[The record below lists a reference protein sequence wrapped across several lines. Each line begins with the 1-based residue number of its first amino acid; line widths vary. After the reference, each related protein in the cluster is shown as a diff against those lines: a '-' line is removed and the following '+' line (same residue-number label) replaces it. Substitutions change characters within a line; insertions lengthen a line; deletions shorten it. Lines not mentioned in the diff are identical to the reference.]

1 MKCSIKRNL
10 SSFLSLT
17 LACALIA
24 GCQINASAGE
34 SEETSTETVAAENL
48 SENGTDAVGVDSY
61 YLVTNMYGDGQ
72 KPWYLV
78 IDYGV
83 EIDPSGVSTNDFE
96 VDNYE
101 IEAVY
106 TNSEAALPDGSAAG
120 NYVLIELSTD
130 YTTTNYGG
138 NGSGSSESD
147 EGSSFGSG
155 SFEDGYLKN
164 DSDGGRS
171 QGEDSFGDGSL
182 GNGSLGDDSLG
193 DDSSGN
199 NSFGN
204 DSTEDSENSGN
215 SENTEFL
222 SYEENE
228 SESSGLGELN
238 DSGFGSRGDRSEMS
252 DSGMGDFGTGDS
264 NTGASDTDGF
274 DASNKADRSMQGG
287 NSSRGSMF
295 SSQSALSNQLTVTFQ
310 QTGSITCLDGT
321 TLDAWAESRTTDY
334 ENNVNL
340 LVENFSQYT
349 FTLSDG
355 SSLMYSLY
363 LPDDYSEDTKYPLVL
378 FMPDATGEG
387 SDEYLALTESLGG
400 VIWTTEEWQNEHKTI
415 VLVPQYETSNT
426 EDPAYTMELVTE
438 IVSQYSVDT
447 SREYLV
453 GQSSGTIRSI
463 KLLIDYPDEFAGALL
478 VAGQTDSAYTDS
490 ISQLSTQNIW
500 MICSEGDARAYPGM
514 TEITEAVE
522 AEGTEVTIA
531 QWAATLTDDEQEQM
545 AAEQASAGTTINWT
559 IFDANTV
566 MREDVTSTDA
576 TEHMNTWRV
585 AYDLDTVREWLFEQ
599 TK

>member
-1 MKCSIKRNL
+1 MKCSMKKNL

-17 LACALIA
+17 LAFSLTA
-24 GCQINASAGE
+24 GFGISASAEE
-34 SEETSTETVAAENL
+34 SAKTSTETVAEENL
-48 SENGTDAVGVDSY
+48 SENITDTSGVNNY

-72 KPWYLV
+72 KPWYIV

-83 EIDPSGVSTNDFE
+83 ELDPSGVRADDFE

-106 TNSEAALPDGSAAG
+106 TNSETSLPENSTTG

-138 NGSGSSESD
+138 SGSGSSESN
-147 EGSSFGSG
+147 EYNSFG
-155 SFEDGYLKN
+155 N
-164 DSDGGRS
+164 
-171 QGEDSFGDGSL
+171 
-182 GNGSLGDDSLG
+182 NSLGDDSLEEGSEDGRSLGEGFVGGGSFG

-199 NSFGN
+199 DSFGD
-204 DSTEDSENSGN
+204 DSAEDREISNNSG
-215 SENTEFL
+215 NTEFL

-228 SESSGLGELN
+228 TESGNMNGLD
-238 DSGFGSRGDRSEMS
+238 DSGFGNRGDRSGLGG
-252 DSGMGDFGTGDS
+252 SGMDDFGTGDS
-264 NTGASDTDGF
+264 NIGDPDTDDF
-274 DASNKADRSMQGG
+274 DASDKAERSIQEG

-295 SSQSALSNQLTVTFQ
+295 SSQSALSNQLTVTFR
-310 QTGSITCLDGT
+310 QTGSISCLDGT
-321 TLDAWAESRTTDY
+321 TLDAWAESCTTNY

-349 FTLSDG
+349 FTLSD
-355 SSLMYSLY
+355 STSLMYSLY
-363 LPDDYSEDTKYPLVL
+363 LPDDYSEDTEYPLVL

-400 VIWTTEEWQNEHKTI
+400 VIWTAEEWQSEHETI
-415 VLVPQYETSNT
+415 VLVPQYESSNT

-438 IVSQYSVDT
+438 IVSQYNVDT

-531 QWAATLTDDEQEQM
+531 QWAATLTDEEQEQL

-566 MREDVTSTDA
+566 MRDDVSSTDA

-599 TK
+599 TR

>member
-1 MKCSIKRNL
+1 MKYSLKRKL
-10 SSFLSLT
+10 SPFLSLALT
-17 LACALIA
+17 LALSLAFTSV
-24 GCQINASAGE
+24 CQINASAGE
-34 SEETSTETVAAENL
+34 SEETPTTAAAEEAL
-48 SENGTDAVGVDSY
+48 SETSTGTSIVDSY

-83 EIDPSGVSTNDFE
+83 EIDPSGVSANDFE
-96 VDNYE
+96 VNNYE

-106 TNSEAALPDGSAAG
+106 TNSEASLPDSSTVG

-138 NGSGSSESD
+138 SGSGSSGSD
-147 EGSSFGSG
+147 EESSFG
-155 SFEDGYLKN
+155 
-164 DSDGGRS
+164 
-171 QGEDSFGDGSL
+171 
-182 GNGSLGDDSLG
+182 
-193 DDSSGN
+193 
-199 NSFGN
+199 
-204 DSTEDSENSGN
+204 
-215 SENTEFL
+215 NTEFL

-228 SESSGLGELN
+228 TESSGLDGSN
-238 DSGFGSRGDRSEMS
+238 DSDFGNRGDHS
-252 DSGMGDFGTGDS
+252 DMDRSGMGDFGMGSSGIDDS
-264 NTGASDTDGF
+264 GMDDSDTDDSGTGGF
-274 DASNKADRSMQGG
+274 DAFGKADRSMQGN

-295 SSQSALSNQLTVTFQ
+295 SSQSALSNQLTVTFR
-310 QTGSITCLDGT
+310 QTGSISCLDGT
-321 TLDAWAESRTTDY
+321 TLDAWADSCTTDY

-355 SSLMYSLY
+355 TSLMYSLY
-363 LPDDYSEDTKYPLVL
+363 LPDDYSEDTEYPLVL

-400 VIWTTEEWQNEHKTI
+400 VIWTTEEWQSEHKTI
-415 VLVPQYETSNT
+415 VLVPQYESSNT

-438 IVSQYSVDT
+438 IVSQYNVDT

-531 QWAATLTDDEQEQM
+531 QWAATLTDEEQEQL

-559 IFDANTV
+559 VFDANTV
-566 MREDVTSTDA
+566 MRDDVTSTDA

-599 TK
+599 TI

>member
-1 MKCSIKRNL
+1 MKCSMKKNL
-10 SSFLSLT
+10 SSFLSLM
-17 LACALIA
+17 LAFSLTA
-24 GCQINASAGE
+24 GFGINASAEE
-34 SEETSTETVAAENL
+34 SAKTSTEAVAEETIPEN
-48 SENGTDAVGVDSY
+48 STDTSGVNSY

-72 KPWYLV
+72 KPWYIV

-83 EIDPSGVSTNDFE
+83 ELDPSGVRADDFE

-106 TNSEAALPDGSAAG
+106 TNSEAVLPEGNTSGSF
-120 NYVLIELSTD
+120 VLIELSTD

-138 NGSGSSESD
+138 SGSGNSDSD
-147 EGSSFGSG
+147 E
-155 SFEDGYLKN
+155 YN
-164 DSDGGRS
+164 
-171 QGEDSFGDGSL
+171 SFGD
-182 GNGSLGDDSLG
+182 D
-193 DDSSGN
+193 
-199 NSFGN
+199 SFGN
-204 DSTEDSENSGN
+204 DSSENDSFSDDSTKDRENSGN
-215 SENTEFL
+215 SGNTEFL

-228 SESSGLGELN
+228 TESGDLNTSG
-238 DSGFGSRGDRSEMS
+238 SGSRGDRS
-252 DSGMGDFGTGDS
+252 GMGDFGIGD
-264 NTGASDTDGF
+264 SDTDDF
-274 DASNKADRSMQGG
+274 DASDKADRSTQGG
-287 NSSRGSMF
+287 GSNSSRGSMF

-310 QTGSITCLDGT
+310 QTDSITCMDGT
-321 TLDAWAESRTTDY
+321 TLDAWTESCTTDY
-334 ENNVNL
+334 ETNVNL

-355 SSLMYSLY
+355 TSLMYSLY
-363 LPDDYSEDTKYPLVL
+363 LPDDYSEDTEYPLVL

-400 VIWTTEEWQNEHKTI
+400 VIWTTEEWQSRHETI
-415 VLVPQYETSNT
+415 VLVPQYESSNT

-478 VAGQTDSAYTDS
+478 VVGQTDSAYTDS
-490 ISQLSTQNIW
+490 IAQLSTQNIW

-531 QWAATLTDDEQEQM
+531 QWAATLTDEEQEQL

-566 MREDVTSTDA
+566 MRDDVTSTDA

>member
-1 MKCSIKRNL
+1 MKCSMKKNL
-10 SSFLSLT
+10 SSFLSMT
-17 LACALIA
+17 LAFSLTA
-24 GCQINASAGE
+24 GFGINASAE
-34 SEETSTETVAAENL
+34 ESVKTSTEAVSEETLPENSTDT
-48 SENGTDAVGVDSY
+48 SGVNSY

-72 KPWYLV
+72 KPWYIV

-83 EIDPSGVSTNDFE
+83 ELDPSGVRADDFE
-96 VDNYE
+96 VDKYE

-106 TNSEAALPDGSAAG
+106 TNSEAALPEGSTSG
-120 NYVLIELSTD
+120 SFVLIELSTD

-138 NGSGSSESD
+138 SGSGNIESD
-147 EGSSFGSG
+147 EYNF
-155 SFEDGYLKN
+155 F
-164 DSDGGRS
+164 
-171 QGEDSFGDGSL
+171 
-182 GNGSLGDDSLG
+182 GNGSLGDDSPEDGSEDGRSLGEDSIEGGSFG

-199 NSFGN
+199 DSFSD
-204 DSTEDSENSGN
+204 DSAKGRENSGN
-215 SENTEFL
+215 SGNTEFL

-228 SESSGLGELN
+228 TESGGLDTSG
-238 DSGFGSRGDRSEMS
+238 SGSRGDRS
-252 DSGMGDFGTGDS
+252 GMGDFGIGDS
-264 NTGASDTDGF
+264 DTNDF
-274 DASNKADRSMQGG
+274 DASDKADRSTQGG
-287 NSSRGSMF
+287 GSNSSRGSMF
-295 SSQSALSNQLTVTFQ
+295 SSQSALSNQLTVTFR
-310 QTGSITCLDGT
+310 QTGSITCSDGT
-321 TLDAWAESRTTDY
+321 TLDAWTESCTTDY
-334 ENNVNL
+334 ETNVNL

-355 SSLMYSLY
+355 TSLMYSLY
-363 LPDDYSEDTKYPLVL
+363 LPDDYSEDAEYPLVL

-400 VIWTTEEWQNEHKTI
+400 VIWTTEEWQSEHETI
-415 VLVPQYETSNT
+415 VLVPQYESSNT

-463 KLLIDYPDEFAGALL
+463 KLLIDYPNEFAGALL

-490 ISQLSTQNIW
+490 IAQLSTQNIW

-531 QWAATLTDDEQEQM
+531 QWAATLTDDEQEQL

-559 IFDANTV
+559 VFDANTV
-566 MREDVTSTDA
+566 MRDDVTSTDA

-599 TK
+599 TI

>member
-1 MKCSIKRNL
+1 MKCSMKKNL

-17 LACALIA
+17 LAFSLTA
-24 GCQINASAGE
+24 GFGINASAE
-34 SEETSTETVAAENL
+34 ESVKTSTEDVSEETFPENSTDT
-48 SENGTDAVGVDSY
+48 SGVNSY

-72 KPWYLV
+72 KPWYIV

-83 EIDPSGVSTNDFE
+83 ELDPSGVRADDFE

-106 TNSEAALPDGSAAG
+106 TNSEAALPEGSTSG
-120 NYVLIELSTD
+120 SFVLIELSTD

-138 NGSGSSESD
+138 SGSGNIESD
-147 EGSSFGSG
+147 EYNSF
-155 SFEDGYLKN
+155 
-164 DSDGGRS
+164 
-171 QGEDSFGDGSL
+171 
-182 GNGSLGDDSLG
+182 GNGSLGDDSLEDGSEDGRSLGEDSIEGGSFG
-193 DDSSGN
+193 DDSFSD
-199 NSFGN
+199 NSAKGR
-204 DSTEDSENSGN
+204 ENSGN
-215 SENTEFL
+215 SGNTEFL

-228 SESSGLGELN
+228 TESGDLDTSG
-238 DSGFGSRGDRSEMS
+238 SGSRGNRSEV
-252 DSGMGDFGTGDS
+252 GDFGIGD
-264 NTGASDTDGF
+264 SDTDDF
-274 DASNKADRSMQGG
+274 DASDKADRSTQGG
-287 NSSRGSMF
+287 GSNSSRGSMF
-295 SSQSALSNQLTVTFQ
+295 SSQSALSNQLTVTFR
-310 QTGSITCLDGT
+310 QTGSITCSDGT
-321 TLDAWAESRTTDY
+321 TLDAWTESCTTDY
-334 ENNVNL
+334 ETNVNL
-340 LVENFSQYT
+340 LVENFSQYI

-355 SSLMYSLY
+355 TSLMYSLY
-363 LPDDYSEDTKYPLVL
+363 LPDDYSEDTEYPLVL

-400 VIWTTEEWQNEHKTI
+400 VIWTTEEWQSEHETI
-415 VLVPQYETSNT
+415 VLVPQYESSNT

-490 ISQLSTQNIW
+490 IAQLSTQNIW

-514 TEITEAVE
+514 AEITEAVE

-531 QWAATLTDDEQEQM
+531 QWAATLTDDEQEQL
-545 AAEQASAGTTINWT
+545 AAEQASAGATINWT
-559 IFDANTV
+559 IFDKNTV
-566 MREDVTSTDA
+566 MRDDVTSTDA

-585 AYDLDTVREWLFEQ
+585 AYDLDAVREWLFEQ
-599 TK
+599 TT

>member
-1 MKCSIKRNL
+1 MKYSLKRKL
-10 SSFLSLT
+10 SPFLSLALS
-17 LACALIA
+17 LAFTSV
-24 GCQINASAGE
+24 CQINASAWE
-34 SEETSTETVAAENL
+34 SEETPATAAAEEVL
-48 SENGTDAVGVDSY
+48 SETSTGTSIVESY

-83 EIDPSGVSTNDFE
+83 EIAPSGVSANDFE
-96 VDNYE
+96 VNNYE

-106 TNSEAALPDGSAAG
+106 TNSEASLPDSSTVG

-130 YTTTNYGG
+130 YTTTNYGRS
-138 NGSGSSESD
+138 GSGSSGSD
-147 EGSSFGSG
+147 EESSFG
-155 SFEDGYLKN
+155 
-164 DSDGGRS
+164 
-171 QGEDSFGDGSL
+171 
-182 GNGSLGDDSLG
+182 
-193 DDSSGN
+193 
-199 NSFGN
+199 
-204 DSTEDSENSGN
+204 
-215 SENTEFL
+215 NTEFL

-228 SESSGLGELN
+228 TESSALDGSN
-238 DSGFGSRGDRSEMS
+238 DSGFGNRGDRSDMGN
-252 DSGMGDFGTGDS
+252 SGMGDFDMGG
-264 NTGASDTDGF
+264 SDTDDSGMGGF
-274 DASNKADRSMQGG
+274 DASNKADRSTQDGS
-287 NSSRGSMF
+287 NSRGSMF
-295 SSQSALSNQLTVTFQ
+295 SSQSALSNQLTVTFR
-310 QTGSITCLDGT
+310 QTGSISCLDGT
-321 TLDAWAESRTTDY
+321 TLDAWAESCTTNY

-355 SSLMYSLY
+355 TSLMYSLY
-363 LPDDYSEDTKYPLVL
+363 LPDDYSEDTEYPLVL

-400 VIWTTEEWQNEHKTI
+400 VIWTTEEWQSEHETI
-415 VLVPQYETSNT
+415 VLVPQYESSNT

-531 QWAATLTDDEQEQM
+531 QWAATLTDEEQEQL

-559 IFDANTV
+559 VFDANTV
-566 MREDVTSTDA
+566 MRDDVTSTDA

-599 TK
+599 TI

>member
-1 MKCSIKRNL
+1 MKHNMKKNL
-10 SSFLSLT
+10 SSFLSLM
-17 LACALIA
+17 LAFALTA
-24 GCQINASAGE
+24 GCEINASAEE
-34 SEETSTETVAAENL
+34 SEETSTEAVIEKAL
-48 SENGTDAVGVDSY
+48 SENDTDEAESYSY
-61 YLVTNMYGDGQ
+61 YLVTNIYGDGQ

-78 IDYGV
+78 VDYKT
-83 EIDPSGVSTNDFE
+83 EIDPSSVSTDDFE

-106 TNSEAALPDGSAAG
+106 TNSEAALPDSSTSG

-138 NGSGSSESD
+138 SG
-147 EGSSFGSG
+147 
-155 SFEDGYLKN
+155 
-164 DSDGGRS
+164 
-171 QGEDSFGDGSL
+171 
-182 GNGSLGDDSLG
+182 
-193 DDSSGN
+193 
-199 NSFGN
+199 
-204 DSTEDSENSGN
+204 SGN
-215 SENTEFL
+215 SESAEDSSFGNTEFL
-222 SYEENE
+222 SYEEIE
-228 SESSGLGELN
+228 TESSDLGGSN
-238 DSGFGSRGDRSEMS
+238 DSGFGNRGDRSDMGS
-252 DSGMGDFGTGDS
+252 SGMGDFDMGDS
-264 NTGASDTDGF
+264 GMDNF
-274 DASNKADRSMQGG
+274 DASDKTDRSTQDGG
-287 NSSRGSMF
+287 SSRGSMF
-295 SSQSALSNQLTVTFQ
+295 SSQSALSNQLTVTFR
-310 QTGSITCLDGT
+310 QTGGISCLDGT
-321 TLDAWAESRTTDY
+321 TLDAWAESCTTDY

-355 SSLMYSLY
+355 TSLMYSLY
-363 LPDDYSEDTKYPLVL
+363 LPDDYSEDTEYPLVL

-400 VIWTTEEWQNEHKTI
+400 VIWTTEEWQSEHKTI
-415 VLVPQYETSNT
+415 VLVPQYESSNT

-438 IVSQYSVDT
+438 IVSQYNVDT

-522 AEGTEVTIA
+522 AEGTKVTIA
-531 QWAATLTDDEQEQM
+531 QWAATLTDEEQEQL

-559 IFDANTV
+559 VFDANTV
-566 MREDVTSTDA
+566 MRDDVTSTDA

-585 AYDLDTVREWLFEQ
+585 AYDLDTVKEWLFEQ
-599 TK
+599 TI

>member
-1 MKCSIKRNL
+1 MKCSMKKNL

-17 LACALIA
+17 LAFSLTA
-24 GCQINASAGE
+24 GFGISASAEE
-34 SEETSTETVAAENL
+34 SAKTFTETVAEENL
-48 SENGTDAVGVDSY
+48 SENITDTSGVNNY

-72 KPWYLV
+72 KPWYIV

-83 EIDPSGVSTNDFE
+83 ELDPSGVSTDDFE

-106 TNSEAALPDGSAAG
+106 TNSEAALPDSSTSGSF
-120 NYVLIELSTD
+120 VLIELSTD

-138 NGSGSSESD
+138 SGSGSSESD
-147 EGSSFGSG
+147 EYNSFG
-155 SFEDGYLKN
+155 N
-164 DSDGGRS
+164 
-171 QGEDSFGDGSL
+171 
-182 GNGSLGDDSLG
+182 NSLGDDSLEEGSEDARSLGEGFVGGGSFG

-199 NSFGN
+199 DSFGD
-204 DSTEDSENSGN
+204 DSAEDREISNNSG
-215 SENTEFL
+215 NTEFL

-228 SESSGLGELN
+228 TESGNMNGLD
-238 DSGFGSRGDRSEMS
+238 DSGFGNRGDRSGLGG
-252 DSGMGDFGTGDS
+252 SGMDDFGTGDS
-264 NTGASDTDGF
+264 NTGDPDTDDF
-274 DASNKADRSMQGG
+274 DASDKAERSIQEG

-295 SSQSALSNQLTVTFQ
+295 SSQSALSNQLTVTFR
-310 QTGSITCLDGT
+310 QTGSISCLDGT
-321 TLDAWAESRTTDY
+321 TLDAWAESCTTNY

-355 SSLMYSLY
+355 TSLMYSLY
-363 LPDDYSEDTKYPLVL
+363 LPDDYSEDTEYPLVL

-400 VIWTTEEWQNEHKTI
+400 VIWTTEEWQSEHETI
-415 VLVPQYETSNT
+415 VLVPQYESSNT
-426 EDPAYTMELVTE
+426 EDPAYTMELVAE

-531 QWAATLTDDEQEQM
+531 QWAATLTDEEQEQL
-545 AAEQASAGTTINWT
+545 AAGQASAGTTINWT

-566 MREDVTSTDA
+566 MRDDVTSTDA

-599 TK
+599 TL

>member
-17 LACALIA
+17 LAFVLAA
-24 GCQINASAGE
+24 GCGITAGAEENEEFSA
-34 SEETSTETVAAENL
+34 TAAAEDVL
-48 SENGTDAVGVDSY
+48 SENGTDTSGVASY

-78 IDYGV
+78 IEYTT
-83 EIDPSGVSTNDFE
+83 ELDPSGVRADDFE

-106 TNSEAALPDGSAAG
+106 TNSEAALPDSSTTG

-138 NGSGSSESD
+138 NGSGSNGTD
-147 EGSSFGSG
+147 ADSSF
-155 SFEDGYLKN
+155 
-164 DSDGGRS
+164 
-171 QGEDSFGDGSL
+171 
-182 GNGSLGDDSLG
+182 GNGSLGDDSLEDGSDDRRPMGEDSFGAGSFG
-193 DDSSGN
+193 DDSFGD
-199 NSFGN
+199 NSA
-204 DSTEDSENSGN
+204 DDRENSGN
-215 SENTEFL
+215 SGNTEFL

-228 SESSGLGELN
+228 TESSNLG
-238 DSGFGSRGDRSEMS
+238 
-252 DSGMGDFGTGDS
+252 
-264 NTGASDTDGF
+264 GF
-274 DASNKADRSMQGG
+274 DASGKADRSMQGG

-295 SSQSALSNQLTVTFQ
+295 SSQSALSNQLTVTFR
-310 QTGSITCLDGT
+310 QTDSISCTDGS
-321 TLDAWAESRTTDY
+321 TLDAWAESCTTGY

-355 SSLMYSLY
+355 TSLMYSLY
-363 LPDDYSEDTKYPLVL
+363 LPDNYSEDTEYPLVL

-400 VIWTTEEWQNEHKTI
+400 VIWTTEEWQSKHETI

-490 ISQLSTQNIW
+490 IAQLSTQNIW

-522 AEGTEVTIA
+522 AAGTEVTIA
-531 QWAATLTDDEQEQM
+531 QWAATLTDEEQEQL

-559 IFDANTV
+559 VFDANTV
-566 MREDVTSTDA
+566 MRNDVTSTDA

>member
-1 MKCSIKRNL
+1 MTCSIKRNL

-17 LACALIA
+17 LAFVLAA
-24 GCQINASAGE
+24 GCGITAGAEESEASSASA
-34 SEETSTETVAAENL
+34 AAEEVL
-48 SENGTDAVGVDSY
+48 SENGTDTSGVASY

-78 IDYGV
+78 IEYNT
-83 EIDPSGVSTNDFE
+83 ELDPSGISTDDFE
-96 VDNYE
+96 VNNYE

-106 TNSEAALPDGSAAG
+106 TNSEAALPDSSTAG

-130 YTTTNYGG
+130 YTTANYGG

-147 EGSSFGSG
+147 E
-155 SFEDGYLKN
+155 D
-164 DSDGGRS
+164 R
-171 QGEDSFGDGSL
+171 SFGDDSAQDREISDN
-182 GNGSLGDDSLG
+182 NG
-193 DDSSGN
+193 
-199 NSFGN
+199 
-204 DSTEDSENSGN
+204 
-215 SENTEFL
+215 NTEFL

-228 SESSGLGELN
+228 MESGDLN
-238 DSGFGSRGDRSEMS
+238 DSGFSNRGDRSDMGS
-252 DSGMGDFGTGDS
+252 SGTGDFDMGNSGVDDSGMAGSDTDDSGMGDFDV
-264 NTGASDTDGF
+264 
-274 DASNKADRSMQGG
+274 SNKADRSMQGG
-287 NSSRGSMF
+287 SSSRGSMF
-295 SSQSALSNQLTVTFQ
+295 SSQSALSNQLTVTFR
-310 QTGSITCLDGT
+310 QTDSISCTDGS
-321 TLDAWAESRTTDY
+321 TLDAWAESCTTGY

-355 SSLMYSLY
+355 TSLMYSLY
-363 LPDDYSEDTKYPLVL
+363 LPDNYSEDTEYPLVL

-400 VIWTTEEWQNEHKTI
+400 VIWTTEEWQSEHETI

-490 ISQLSTQNIW
+490 IAQLSTQNIW

-522 AEGTEVTIA
+522 AAGTEVTIA
-531 QWAATLTDDEQEQM
+531 QWAATLTDEEQEQL

-559 IFDANTV
+559 VFDANTV
-566 MREDVTSTDA
+566 MRNDVTSTDA

>member
-17 LACALIA
+17 LAFALAA
-24 GCQINASAGE
+24 GCGITAKAEENEESSA
-34 SEETSTETVAAENL
+34 TAAAEDVL
-48 SENGTDAVGVDSY
+48 SENGADTSGVASY

-83 EIDPSGVSTNDFE
+83 ELDPSGVRANDFE

-106 TNSEAALPDGSAAG
+106 TNSEAALPDSSTTG

-138 NGSGSSESD
+138 NGSGSSGTD
-147 EGSSFGSG
+147 ADSSF
-155 SFEDGYLKN
+155 
-164 DSDGGRS
+164 
-171 QGEDSFGDGSL
+171 
-182 GNGSLGDDSLG
+182 GNGSLGDDSLEDGSEGGRSLGEDSFGGGSFG
-193 DDSSGN
+193 DDSFGD
-199 NSFGN
+199 NSA
-204 DSTEDSENSGN
+204 EDRENSGN
-215 SENTEFL
+215 SGNTEFL

-228 SESSGLGELN
+228 TESSDLGGLN
-238 DSGFGSRGDRSEMS
+238 DSGFGNRGDRSDMGG
-252 DSGMGDFGTGDS
+252 SGMGG
-264 NTGASDTDGF
+264 SDTDDSDMNGSGTNDSEMGDF
-274 DASNKADRSMQGG
+274 DASGKADRSMQSG

-295 SSQSALSNQLTVTFQ
+295 FSQSALSNQLTVTFR
-310 QTGSITCLDGT
+310 QTGSISCTDGT
-321 TLDAWAESRTTDY
+321 TLDAWAESCTTDY

-355 SSLMYSLY
+355 TSLMYSLY
-363 LPDDYSEDTKYPLVL
+363 LPDDYSEDTEYPLVL

-400 VIWTTEEWQNEHKTI
+400 VIWTTEEWQSEHETI

-426 EDPAYTMELVTE
+426 EAPAYTMELVTE

-447 SREYLV
+447 TRQYLV

-490 ISQLSTQNIW
+490 IAQLSTQNIW

-531 QWAATLTDDEQEQM
+531 QWAATLTDEEQEQL

-566 MREDVTSTDA
+566 MRDDVTSTDA

-599 TK
+599 TL

>member
-1 MKCSIKRNL
+1 MKCSMKKNL

-17 LACALIA
+17 LAFSLTA
-24 GCQINASAGE
+24 GFGISASAEE
-34 SEETSTETVAAENL
+34 SAKTFTETVAEENP
-48 SENGTDAVGVDSY
+48 SENITDTSGVNNY

-72 KPWYLV
+72 KPWYIV

-83 EIDPSGVSTNDFE
+83 ELDPSGVRADDFE

-106 TNSEAALPDGSAAG
+106 TNSETSLPENSTTG

-138 NGSGSSESD
+138 SGSGSSESD
-147 EGSSFGSG
+147 EYNSFG
-155 SFEDGYLKN
+155 N
-164 DSDGGRS
+164 
-171 QGEDSFGDGSL
+171 
-182 GNGSLGDDSLG
+182 NSLGDDSLEEGSEDGRSLGEGFVGGGSFG

-199 NSFGN
+199 DSFGD
-204 DSTEDSENSGN
+204 DSAEDREISNNSG
-215 SENTEFL
+215 NTEFL

-228 SESSGLGELN
+228 TESGNMNGLN
-238 DSGFGSRGDRSEMS
+238 DSGFGNRGDRSDMGNSGMGEFDMGGS
-252 DSGMGDFGTGDS
+252 DTDDSGMG
-264 NTGASDTDGF
+264 GF
-274 DASNKADRSMQGG
+274 DASDKAERSIQEG

-295 SSQSALSNQLTVTFQ
+295 SSQSALSNQLTVTFR
-310 QTGSITCLDGT
+310 QTGSISCLDGT
-321 TLDAWAESRTTDY
+321 TLDAWAESCTTNY

-355 SSLMYSLY
+355 TSLMYSLY
-363 LPDDYSEDTKYPLVL
+363 LPDDYSEDTEYPLVL

-400 VIWTTEEWQNEHKTI
+400 VIWTTEEWQSEHKTI
-415 VLVPQYETSNT
+415 VLVPQYESSNT

-438 IVSQYSVDT
+438 IVSQYNVDT

-531 QWAATLTDDEQEQM
+531 QWAATLTDEEQEQL

-559 IFDANTV
+559 VFDANTV
-566 MREDVTSTDA
+566 MRDDVTSTDA

-599 TK
+599 TI

>member
-1 MKCSIKRNL
+1 MKCSMKKNL

-17 LACALIA
+17 LAFSLTA
-24 GCQINASAGE
+24 GFGISASAEE
-34 SEETSTETVAAENL
+34 SAKTFTETVAEENL
-48 SENGTDAVGVDSY
+48 SENSTDTSSVNNY

-83 EIDPSGVSTNDFE
+83 ELDPSGVRADDFE

-106 TNSEAALPDGSAAG
+106 TNSEAALPDSSTSG

-138 NGSGSSESD
+138 SGSGSSESD
-147 EGSSFGSG
+147 EYNSFGNS
-155 SFEDGYLKN
+155 
-164 DSDGGRS
+164 
-171 QGEDSFGDGSL
+171 
-182 GNGSLGDDSLG
+182 SLGDDSLEEGSEDGRSLGEDSVGGGSFG

-199 NSFGN
+199 DSFGD
-204 DSTEDSENSGN
+204 DSSKDRENSGN
-215 SENTEFL
+215 SGNTEFL
-222 SYEENE
+222 SYEESETE
-228 SESSGLGELN
+228 SGDMNGLD
-238 DSGFGSRGDRSEMS
+238 DSGFGNRGDRSDMGN
-252 DSGMGDFGTGDS
+252 SGMRDFGTGDS
-264 NTGASDTDGF
+264 DTGDSDTDDF
-274 DASNKADRSMQGG
+274 DTSDKAERSTQDGSN
-287 NSSRGSMF
+287 SRGSMF
-295 SSQSALSNQLTVTFQ
+295 SSQSALSNQLTVTFR
-310 QTGSITCLDGT
+310 QTGSITCSDGT
-321 TLDAWAESRTTDY
+321 TLDAWAESCTTDY
-334 ENNVNL
+334 ETNVNL

-355 SSLMYSLY
+355 TSLMYSLY
-363 LPDDYSEDTKYPLVL
+363 LPDNYSEDTEYPLVL

-400 VIWTTEEWQNEHKTI
+400 VIWTTEEWQSEHETI
-415 VLVPQYETSNT
+415 VLVPQYESSNT

-438 IVSQYSVDT
+438 IVSQYNVDT

-559 IFDANTV
+559 IFDSNTV
-566 MREDVTSTDA
+566 MRDDVTSTDA

-599 TK
+599 TI

>member
-1 MKCSIKRNL
+1 MKYSIKRNL

-17 LACALIA
+17 LAFALAA
-24 GCQINASAGE
+24 GSGVNASAAE
-34 SEETSTETVAAENL
+34 SKETFTEAAAEEAL
-48 SENGTDAVGVDSY
+48 SENGTDTSGVASY

-78 IDYGV
+78 IEYTA
-83 EIDPSGVSTNDFE
+83 ELDPSGVSVDDFE

-106 TNSEAALPDGSAAG
+106 TNSEAALPDSSAAG
-120 NYVLIELSTD
+120 NYVLIEFSTD

-138 NGSGSSESD
+138 SGSGSSGTD
-147 EGSSFGSG
+147 ADSSF
-155 SFEDGYLKN
+155 
-164 DSDGGRS
+164 
-171 QGEDSFGDGSL
+171 
-182 GNGSLGDDSLG
+182 GNGSLGDDSLEDGSEGGRSLGEDSFGGGSFG
-193 DDSSGN
+193 DDSFGD
-199 NSFGN
+199 NSA
-204 DSTEDSENSGN
+204 EDRANSGN
-215 SENTEFL
+215 SGNTEFL

-228 SESSGLGELN
+228 TESSDLGGLN
-238 DSGFGSRGDRSEMS
+238 DSGFGNRGDRSDMGG
-252 DSGMGDFGTGDS
+252 SGMGG
-264 NTGASDTDGF
+264 SDTDDSDMNGSGTNDSEMGDF
-274 DASNKADRSMQGG
+274 DASGKADRSMQSG

-295 SSQSALSNQLTVTFQ
+295 SSQSALSNQLTVTFR
-310 QTGSITCLDGT
+310 QTGSISCTDGT
-321 TLDAWAESRTTDY
+321 TLDAWAESCTTNY

-355 SSLMYSLY
+355 TSLMYSLY
-363 LPDDYSEDTKYPLVL
+363 LPDDYSEDTEYPLVL

-400 VIWTTEEWQNEHKTI
+400 VIWTTEEWQSEHETI
-415 VLVPQYETSNT
+415 VLVPQYESSNT

-490 ISQLSTQNIW
+490 IAQLSTQNIW

-531 QWAATLTDDEQEQM
+531 QWAATLTDEEQEQL

-566 MREDVTSTDA
+566 MRDDVTSTDT

-599 TK
+599 TL

>member
-1 MKCSIKRNL
+1 MKCSMKKNL
-10 SSFLSLT
+10 SSFISLT
-17 LACALIA
+17 LAFSLTVGFGIS
-24 GCQINASAGE
+24 ASAEE
-34 SEETSTETVAAENL
+34 SAMTSTETVAEENL
-48 SENGTDAVGVDSY
+48 SENITDTSGVNNY

-72 KPWYLV
+72 KPWYIV

-83 EIDPSGVSTNDFE
+83 ELDPSSVRADDFE

-106 TNSEAALPDGSAAG
+106 TNSETSLPENSTTG

-138 NGSGSSESD
+138 SGSGSSESD
-147 EGSSFGSG
+147 EYNSFGNS
-155 SFEDGYLKN
+155 
-164 DSDGGRS
+164 
-171 QGEDSFGDGSL
+171 
-182 GNGSLGDDSLG
+182 SLGDDSLEEGSEGGRSLGEDSVGGGSFG
-193 DDSSGN
+193 DDF
-199 NSFGN
+199 FGN
-204 DSTEDSENSGN
+204 DSFGDDSAEDRENSGN
-215 SENTEFL
+215 SGNTEFL
-222 SYEENE
+222 SYEESETE
-228 SESSGLGELN
+228 SGNLNGLD
-238 DSGFGSRGDRSEMS
+238 DSGFGNRGDRSGFGG
-252 DSGMGDFGTGDS
+252 SGMEDFGTGDS
-264 NTGASDTDGF
+264 DTAGSGMGGF
-274 DASNKADRSMQGG
+274 DASNKADRSMQDDS
-287 NSSRGSMF
+287 NSRGSMF

-310 QTGSITCLDGT
+310 QTGSITCMDGT
-321 TLDAWAESRTTDY
+321 TLDAWTESCTTDY
-334 ENNVNL
+334 ETNVNL

-355 SSLMYSLY
+355 TSLMYSLY
-363 LPDDYSEDTKYPLVL
+363 LPDNYSEDTEYPLVL

-400 VIWTTEEWQNEHKTI
+400 VIWTTEEWQSEHETI
-415 VLVPQYETSNT
+415 VLVPRYESSNT

-447 SREYLV
+447 SRKYLV

-490 ISQLSTQNIW
+490 IAQLSTQNIW

-566 MREDVTSTDA
+566 MRDDVTSTDA

-599 TK
+599 TI

>member
-1 MKCSIKRNL
+1 MTCSIKRNL

-17 LACALIA
+17 LAFALAA
-24 GCQINASAGE
+24 GCGITAGAEE
-34 SEETSTETVAAENL
+34 SEETSAAAAAEEVL
-48 SENGTDAVGVDSY
+48 SETSTDSSGVASY

-78 IDYGV
+78 IEYNT
-83 EIDPSGVSTNDFE
+83 ELDPSGVSADDFE
-96 VDNYE
+96 VNNYE

-106 TNSEAALPDGSAAG
+106 TNSEAALPDSSTAG

-138 NGSGSSESD
+138 SGSGSSGSD
-147 EGSSFGSG
+147 ADSSF
-155 SFEDGYLKN
+155 
-164 DSDGGRS
+164 
-171 QGEDSFGDGSL
+171 
-182 GNGSLGDDSLG
+182 GNGSLGDDSLEDGSEGGRSMGEDSFGGGSFG
-193 DDSSGN
+193 DDSFGDD
-199 NSFGN
+199 SFGD
-204 DSTEDSENSGN
+204 DSFGDDSAEDRENSGN
-215 SENTEFL
+215 SGNTEFL

-228 SESSGLGELN
+228 TESSVPDGLN
-238 DSGFGSRGDRSEMS
+238 DSGFGNRGDRSDMGN
-252 DSGMGDFGTGDS
+252 SGMEDFGTGGF
-264 NTGASDTDGF
+264 GAGGSDTGDSDTGDF
-274 DASNKADRSMQGG
+274 DASDKADRSAQGG

-295 SSQSALSNQLTVTFQ
+295 SSQSALSNQLTVTFR
-310 QTGSITCLDGT
+310 QTGSISCSDGT
-321 TLDAWAESRTTDY
+321 TLDAWTESCTTDY

-340 LVENFSQYT
+340 LVENFSRYT

-355 SSLMYSLY
+355 TSLMYSLY
-363 LPDDYSEDTKYPLVL
+363 LPDDYSEDTEYPLVL

-400 VIWTTEEWQNEHKTI
+400 VIWTTEEWQSEHETI
-415 VLVPQYETSNT
+415 VLVPQYESSNT

-478 VAGQTDSAYTDS
+478 VAGQTDSAYTDL

-522 AEGTEVTIA
+522 AEGTEV
-531 QWAATLTDDEQEQM
+531 
-545 AAEQASAGTTINWT
+545 
-559 IFDANTV
+559 
-566 MREDVTSTDA
+566 
-576 TEHMNTWRV
+576 
-585 AYDLDTVREWLFEQ
+585 
-599 TK
+599 

>member
-17 LACALIA
+17 LAFVLAA
-24 GCQINASAGE
+24 GCGITAGAEENEEFSA
-34 SEETSTETVAAENL
+34 TAAAEDVL
-48 SENGTDAVGVDSY
+48 SENGTDTSGVASY

-78 IDYGV
+78 IEYTT
-83 EIDPSGVSTNDFE
+83 ELDPSGVRADDFE

-106 TNSEAALPDGSAAG
+106 TNSEAALPDSSTTG

-138 NGSGSSESD
+138 NGSGSNGTD
-147 EGSSFGSG
+147 ADSSF
-155 SFEDGYLKN
+155 
-164 DSDGGRS
+164 
-171 QGEDSFGDGSL
+171 
-182 GNGSLGDDSLG
+182 GNGSLGDDSLEDGSDDRRPMGEDSFGAGSFG
-193 DDSSGN
+193 DDSFGD
-199 NSFGN
+199 NSA
-204 DSTEDSENSGN
+204 DDRENSGN
-215 SENTEFL
+215 SGNTEFL

-228 SESSGLGELN
+228 TESSNLG
-238 DSGFGSRGDRSEMS
+238 
-252 DSGMGDFGTGDS
+252 
-264 NTGASDTDGF
+264 GF
-274 DASNKADRSMQGG
+274 DASGKADRSMQGG

-295 SSQSALSNQLTVTFQ
+295 SSQSALSNQLTVTFR
-310 QTGSITCLDGT
+310 QTDSISCTDGS
-321 TLDAWAESRTTDY
+321 TLDAWAESCTTGY

-355 SSLMYSLY
+355 TSLMYSLY
-363 LPDDYSEDTKYPLVL
+363 LPDNYSEDTEYPLVL

-400 VIWTTEEWQNEHKTI
+400 VIWTTEEWQSKHETI

-490 ISQLSTQNIW
+490 IAQLSTQNIW

-522 AEGTEVTIA
+522 AAGTEVTIA
-531 QWAATLTDDEQEQM
+531 QWAATLTDEEQEQL

-566 MREDVTSTDA
+566 MRNDVTSTDA

>member
-1 MKCSIKRNL
+1 MKCSMKKNL

-17 LACALIA
+17 LAFSLTA
-24 GCQINASAGE
+24 GFGISASAEE
-34 SEETSTETVAAENL
+34 SAKTFTETVAEESLAENI
-48 SENGTDAVGVDSY
+48 TDTSGVNNY

-72 KPWYLV
+72 KPWYIV

-83 EIDPSGVSTNDFE
+83 ELDPSGVSTDDFE

-106 TNSEAALPDGSAAG
+106 TNSETSLPENSTTG

-138 NGSGSSESD
+138 SGSGSSESG
-147 EGSSFGSG
+147 EYNSFG
-155 SFEDGYLKN
+155 N
-164 DSDGGRS
+164 
-171 QGEDSFGDGSL
+171 
-182 GNGSLGDDSLG
+182 NSLGDDSLEEGSEDGRSLGEDSVGDGSFG

-199 NSFGN
+199 
-204 DSTEDSENSGN
+204 DSAEDRENSGN
-215 SENTEFL
+215 SGNTEFL
-222 SYEENE
+222 SYEESETE
-228 SESSGLGELN
+228 SGDMNGLN
-238 DSGFGSRGDRSEMS
+238 DSGFGNRGDRSDMGTSGMGEFDMGGS
-252 DSGMGDFGTGDS
+252 DTDDSGMG
-264 NTGASDTDGF
+264 GF
-274 DASNKADRSMQGG
+274 DASNKADRSTQDG

-295 SSQSALSNQLTVTFQ
+295 SSQSALSNQLAVTFQ

-321 TLDAWAESRTTDY
+321 TLDAWAESCTTNY

-349 FTLSDG
+349 FTLSNG
-355 SSLMYSLY
+355 TSLMYSLY
-363 LPDDYSEDTKYPLVL
+363 LPDDYSEDTEYPLVL

-400 VIWTTEEWQNEHKTI
+400 VIWTTEEWQSEHETI
-415 VLVPQYETSNT
+415 VLVPQYESSNT

-438 IVSQYSVDT
+438 IVSLYNVDT

-522 AEGTEVTIA
+522 AEGTEVAIA

-545 AAEQASAGTTINWT
+545 AAEQVSAGATINWT

-566 MREDVTSTDA
+566 MRDDVTSTDA

-599 TK
+599 TR

>member
-1 MKCSIKRNL
+1 MKCSMKKNL

-17 LACALIA
+17 LAFSLTA
-24 GCQINASAGE
+24 GFGISASAEE
-34 SEETSTETVAAENL
+34 SAKTFTETVAEENL
-48 SENGTDAVGVDSY
+48 SENSTDTSGVNNY

-83 EIDPSGVSTNDFE
+83 ELDPSGVRADDFE

-106 TNSEAALPDGSAAG
+106 TNSEAALPDSSVAG

-138 NGSGSSESD
+138 SGSGNSESN
-147 EGSSFGSG
+147 EYNSF
-155 SFEDGYLKN
+155 
-164 DSDGGRS
+164 
-171 QGEDSFGDGSL
+171 
-182 GNGSLGDDSLG
+182 GNGSLGNDSLEEG
-193 DDSSGN
+193 SEGGRSLGEGSVGGGSFGGDSSGN
-199 NSFGN
+199 DSFGD
-204 DSTEDSENSGN
+204 DSAEDRENSAN
-215 SENTEFL
+215 SGNTEFL

-228 SESSGLGELN
+228 TESDDMNGLD
-238 DSGFGSRGDRSEMS
+238 DSGFGNRGDRSGLGG
-252 DSGMGDFGTGDS
+252 SGMDDFGTGDS
-264 NTGASDTDGF
+264 NIGDSDTDDF
-274 DASNKADRSMQGG
+274 DATDKAERSIQEG
-287 NSSRGSMF
+287 NSGRGSMF
-295 SSQSALSNQLTVTFQ
+295 SSQSVLSNQLTVTFR
-310 QTGSITCLDGT
+310 QTGSITCSDGT
-321 TLDAWAESRTTDY
+321 ALDAWTESCTTDY
-334 ENNVNL
+334 ETNVNL

-355 SSLMYSLY
+355 TSLMYSLY
-363 LPDDYSEDTKYPLVL
+363 LPDNYSEDTEYPLVL

-400 VIWTTEEWQNEHKTI
+400 VIWTTEEWQNEHETI
-415 VLVPQYETSNT
+415 VLVPQYESSNT
-426 EDPAYTMELVTE
+426 EDPAYTMELVSE
-438 IVSQYSVDT
+438 IVSRYSVDT

-490 ISQLSTQNIW
+490 ISQLSTKNIW

-566 MREDVTSTDA
+566 MRDDVTSTDA

-599 TK
+599 TL